1 MWAIVRAV
9 TAFFDG
15 LIGIFGGMHPLVGLS
30 IISIITGG
38 IMLVVWKFTSN
49 QKAIADAKA
58 KISAYILE
66 IRLFQEDL
74 GLQFVA
80 QGKAL
85 RANLKYMSLAF
96 PPMLVVLIP
105 VVIILVQL
113 DVRYQRRPL
122 LPGETTLLKV
132 ELTEEVDPSAVKLSA
147 PDGIKVETPAL
158 RIDRIAEV
166 DWRIRAER
174 DGEYDLAFEV
184 NGTSVTKRIVVGD
197 KLMSIAE
204 GRDQAGMLG
213 VWLAPA
219 EAPLPGDS
227 PFKAISFAYPDRE
240 MKLYGVNLHWLL
252 VFFVVSVAFGFAI
265 KGVVGVEV

>member
-1 MWAIVRAV
+1 V

-30 IISIITGG
+30 VVSIITGG
-38 IMLVVWKFTSN
+38 VMLVVWKFTSN

-74 GLQFVA
+74 GLQFAA

-85 RANLKYMSLAF
+85 RANLKYMSLAL

-132 ELTEEVDPSAVKLSA
+132 ELAEKVDPADLTLTA
-147 PDGIKVETPAL
+147 PDGIAVETPPM
-158 RIDRIAEV
+158 RMERVHEV
-166 DWRIRAER
+166 DWRIRAEKE
-174 DGEYDLAFEV
+174 GSYELAFHV
-184 NGTSVTKRIVVGD
+184 NGTSATKKVVVGD
-197 KLMSIAE
+197 KLTRIAE
-204 GRDQAGMLG
+204 GRDQAGILG

-219 EAPLPGDS
+219 EAPLPKDS
-227 PFKAISFAYPDRE
+227 PFRAIFIDYPDRE
-240 MKLYGVNLHWLL
+240 MTLYGVGLHWLL